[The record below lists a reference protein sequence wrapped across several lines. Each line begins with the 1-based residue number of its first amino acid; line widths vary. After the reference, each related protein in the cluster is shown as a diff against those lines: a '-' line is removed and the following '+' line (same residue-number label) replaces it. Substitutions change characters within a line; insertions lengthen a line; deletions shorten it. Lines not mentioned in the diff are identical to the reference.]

1 MDFITLGS
9 FVFFTSLVGFITYCL
24 TRKDDHQSSVGYFL
38 AGRKLT
44 GGFIA
49 GSLMLTNLSTEQL
62 VGLNGSAFSDG
73 MSVMAWEVISALS
86 IVAMGLF
93 FLPRYLRSGITTIP
107 ELLEIRFSQSTR
119 FVTTLIFLAAYTCI
133 LLPILLYTGAVGLS
147 GILDVRSL
155 LSIEDEKTVLWL
167 VVWFVGILGSIYAIF
182 GGLRTVA
189 VSDTING
196 FGLLVGGVLITI
208 LGLQVVG
215 DGQGLAFGWHT
226 LREANPE
233 KFNSIGGP
241 GQMEYTGWQDE
252 NQTWVSTTDVT
263 KDVNGQTLRKSDRA
277 ALTSI
282 KVAADEVEKTGDSF
296 VLAEDH
302 NIRIE
307 SRKISV
313 PFPTLFTGVILLTTF
328 YWCTNQQIIQRTLGA
343 SSLAEGQ
350 RGVLFA
356 SFLKILAPII
366 LVIPGI
372 IAFHLYASDG
382 IKPDQAYGTLVRD
395 VLPTWLR
402 GFFAAV
408 MVGAILSSFNSV
420 LNSTATLFSLGIYKA
435 HIRRDASQTEVI
447 RSGKVC
453 GMVLAI
459 IAMSTAPLLAGQDS
473 IFGYMQKMNAM
484 YATPILSV
492 VLIGLTTRYVPGRAA
507 TTALIVGCAAV
518 GAGYFVPL
526 GPITNQIEQMGDFH
540 FIAIVFVSLLGI
552 MLIWGMLQPRTE
564 PFEQTYTGD
573 VDMTPWRWA
582 WPMALLIIVSVLSID
597 AYFAD
602 FSVLTQ

>member
-208 LGLQVVG
+208 LGLQGIG
-215 DGQGLAFGWHT
+215 DGQGLAAGWHT

-233 KFNSIGGP
+233 KFNSIGG
-241 GQMEYTGWQDE
+241 
-252 NQTWVSTTDVT
+252 
-263 KDVNGQTLRKSDRA
+263 SDQ
-277 ALTSI
+277 
-282 KVAADEVEKTGDSF
+282 
-296 VLAEDH
+296 
-302 NIRIE
+302 
-307 SRKISV
+307 SV
-313 PFPTLFTGVILLTTF
+313 PFSTLFTGVILLTTF

-526 GPITNQIEQMGDFH
+526 GPITSQIEQMGDFH

-582 WPMALLIIVSVLSID
+582 WPMALLIIVSVLSIY

>member
-215 DGQGLAFGWHT
+215 DGQGLAAGWHT

-233 KFNSIGGP
+233 KFNSIGG
-241 GQMEYTGWQDE
+241 
-252 NQTWVSTTDVT
+252 
-263 KDVNGQTLRKSDRA
+263 SDQ
-277 ALTSI
+277 
-282 KVAADEVEKTGDSF
+282 
-296 VLAEDH
+296 
-302 NIRIE
+302 
-307 SRKISV
+307 SV
-313 PFPTLFTGVILLTTF
+313 PFSTLFTGVILLTTF

-518 GAGYFVPL
+518 GTGYFVPL
-526 GPITNQIEQMGDFH
+526 GPITSQIEQMGDFH

-582 WPMALLIIVSVLSID
+582 WPMALLIIVSVLSIY

>member
-208 LGLQVVG
+208 LGLQVIG
-215 DGQGLAFGWHT
+215 DGQGLAAGWHT

-233 KFNSIGGP
+233 KFNSIGG
-241 GQMEYTGWQDE
+241 
-252 NQTWVSTTDVT
+252 
-263 KDVNGQTLRKSDRA
+263 SDQ
-277 ALTSI
+277 
-282 KVAADEVEKTGDSF
+282 
-296 VLAEDH
+296 
-302 NIRIE
+302 
-307 SRKISV
+307 SV
-313 PFPTLFTGVILLTTF
+313 PFSTLFTGVVLLTTF

-526 GPITNQIEQMGDFH
+526 GPITSQIEQMGDFH

-582 WPMALLIIVSVLSID
+582 WPMALLIIVSVLSIY

>member
-215 DGQGLAFGWHT
+215 DGQGLAAGWHT

-233 KFNSIGGP
+233 KFNSIGG
-241 GQMEYTGWQDE
+241 
-252 NQTWVSTTDVT
+252 
-263 KDVNGQTLRKSDRA
+263 SDQ
-277 ALTSI
+277 
-282 KVAADEVEKTGDSF
+282 
-296 VLAEDH
+296 
-302 NIRIE
+302 
-307 SRKISV
+307 SV
-313 PFPTLFTGVILLTTF
+313 PFSTLFTGVILLTTF

-492 VLIGLTTRYVPGRAA
+492 VLIGLTTRYVPGPAA

-526 GPITNQIEQMGDFH
+526 GPITSQIEQMGDFH

-582 WPMALLIIVSVLSID
+582 WPMALLIIVSVLSIY

>member
-215 DGQGLAFGWHT
+215 DGQGLAAGWHT

-233 KFNSIGGP
+233 KFNSIGG
-241 GQMEYTGWQDE
+241 
-252 NQTWVSTTDVT
+252 
-263 KDVNGQTLRKSDRA
+263 SDQ
-277 ALTSI
+277 
-282 KVAADEVEKTGDSF
+282 
-296 VLAEDH
+296 
-302 NIRIE
+302 
-307 SRKISV
+307 SV
-313 PFPTLFTGVILLTTF
+313 PFSTLFTGVVLLTTF

-526 GPITNQIEQMGDFH
+526 GPITSQIEQMGDFH

-573 VDMTPWRWA
+573 VDLTPWRWA
-582 WPMALLIIVSVLSID
+582 WPMALLIIVSVLSIY

>member
-215 DGQGLAFGWHT
+215 DGQGLAAGWHT

-233 KFNSIGGP
+233 KFNSIGG
-241 GQMEYTGWQDE
+241 
-252 NQTWVSTTDVT
+252 
-263 KDVNGQTLRKSDRA
+263 SDQ
-277 ALTSI
+277 
-282 KVAADEVEKTGDSF
+282 
-296 VLAEDH
+296 
-302 NIRIE
+302 
-307 SRKISV
+307 SV
-313 PFPTLFTGVILLTTF
+313 PFSTLFTGVVLLTTF

-526 GPITNQIEQMGDFH
+526 GPITSQIEQMGDFH

-573 VDMTPWRWA
+573 VDLTPWRWA
-582 WPMALLIIVSVLSID
+582 WPMALLIIVSVLSIY

-602 FSVLTQ
+602 FSVLNQ

>member
-233 KFNSIGGP
+233 KFNSIGG
-241 GQMEYTGWQDE
+241 
-252 NQTWVSTTDVT
+252 
-263 KDVNGQTLRKSDRA
+263 SDQ
-277 ALTSI
+277 
-282 KVAADEVEKTGDSF
+282 
-296 VLAEDH
+296 
-302 NIRIE
+302 
-307 SRKISV
+307 SV
-313 PFPTLFTGVILLTTF
+313 PFSTLFTGVILLTTF

-382 IKPDQAYGTLVRD
+382 IEPDQAYGTLVRN

-435 HIRRDASQTEVI
+435 HIRRNASQTEVI

-492 VLIGLTTRYVPGRAA
+492 VLIGLTTRYVPGPAA

-526 GPITNQIEQMGDFH
+526 GQITNQIKQMGDFH

-582 WPMALLIIVSVLSID
+582 WPMALLIIVSVLSIY

>member
-24 TRKDDHQSSVGYFL
+24 TRRDDHQSSVGYFL

-233 KFNSIGGP
+233 KFNSIGG
-241 GQMEYTGWQDE
+241 
-252 NQTWVSTTDVT
+252 
-263 KDVNGQTLRKSDRA
+263 SDQ
-277 ALTSI
+277 
-282 KVAADEVEKTGDSF
+282 
-296 VLAEDH
+296 
-302 NIRIE
+302 
-307 SRKISV
+307 SV
-313 PFPTLFTGVILLTTF
+313 PFSTLFTGVILLTTF

-382 IKPDQAYGTLVRD
+382 IEPDQAYGTLVRN

-435 HIRRDASQTEVI
+435 HIRRNASQTEVI

-492 VLIGLTTRYVPGRAA
+492 VLIGLTTRYVPGPAA

-526 GPITNQIEQMGDFH
+526 GQITNQIKQMGDFH

-582 WPMALLIIVSVLSID
+582 WPMALLIIVSVLSIY

>member
-215 DGQGLAFGWHT
+215 DGQGLAAGWHT

-233 KFNSIGGP
+233 KFNSIGG
-241 GQMEYTGWQDE
+241 
-252 NQTWVSTTDVT
+252 
-263 KDVNGQTLRKSDRA
+263 SDQ
-277 ALTSI
+277 
-282 KVAADEVEKTGDSF
+282 
-296 VLAEDH
+296 
-302 NIRIE
+302 
-307 SRKISV
+307 SV
-313 PFPTLFTGVILLTTF
+313 PFSTLFTGVILLTTF

-435 HIRRDASQTEVI
+435 HIRRNASQTEVI

-492 VLIGLTTRYVPGRAA
+492 VLIGLTTRYVPGPAA

-582 WPMALLIIVSVLSID
+582 WPMALLIIVSVLSIY

>member
-9 FVFFTSLVGFITYCL
+9 FVFFTSLVGFVTYCL

-208 LGLQVVG
+208 LGLQVIG
-215 DGQGLAFGWHT
+215 DGQGLAAGWHT

-233 KFNSIGGP
+233 KFNSIGG
-241 GQMEYTGWQDE
+241 
-252 NQTWVSTTDVT
+252 
-263 KDVNGQTLRKSDRA
+263 SDQ
-277 ALTSI
+277 
-282 KVAADEVEKTGDSF
+282 
-296 VLAEDH
+296 
-302 NIRIE
+302 
-307 SRKISV
+307 SV
-313 PFPTLFTGVILLTTF
+313 PFSTLFTGVILLTTF

-526 GPITNQIEQMGDFH
+526 GPITSQIEQMGDFH

-582 WPMALLIIVSVLSID
+582 WPMALLIIVSVLSIY

>member
-1 MDFITLGS
+1 MDLITLGS
-9 FVFFTSLVGFITYCL
+9 FVFFTSLVGFVTYCL

-208 LGLQVVG
+208 LGLQVIG
-215 DGQGLAFGWHT
+215 DGQGLAAGWHT

-233 KFNSIGGP
+233 KFNSIGG
-241 GQMEYTGWQDE
+241 
-252 NQTWVSTTDVT
+252 
-263 KDVNGQTLRKSDRA
+263 SDQ
-277 ALTSI
+277 
-282 KVAADEVEKTGDSF
+282 
-296 VLAEDH
+296 
-302 NIRIE
+302 
-307 SRKISV
+307 SV
-313 PFPTLFTGVILLTTF
+313 PFSTLFTGVILLTTF

-526 GPITNQIEQMGDFH
+526 GPITSQIEQMGDFH

-582 WPMALLIIVSVLSID
+582 WPMALLIIVSVLSIY

>member
-215 DGQGLAFGWHT
+215 DGQGLAAGWHT

-233 KFNSIGGP
+233 KFNSIGG
-241 GQMEYTGWQDE
+241 
-252 NQTWVSTTDVT
+252 
-263 KDVNGQTLRKSDRA
+263 SDQ
-277 ALTSI
+277 
-282 KVAADEVEKTGDSF
+282 
-296 VLAEDH
+296 
-302 NIRIE
+302 
-307 SRKISV
+307 SV
-313 PFPTLFTGVILLTTF
+313 PFSTLFTGVILLTTF

-526 GPITNQIEQMGDFH
+526 GPITSQIEQMGDFH

-582 WPMALLIIVSVLSID
+582 WPMALLIIVSVLSIY

>member
-215 DGQGLAFGWHT
+215 DGQGLAAGWHT

-233 KFNSIGGP
+233 KFNSIGG
-241 GQMEYTGWQDE
+241 
-252 NQTWVSTTDVT
+252 
-263 KDVNGQTLRKSDRA
+263 SDQ
-277 ALTSI
+277 
-282 KVAADEVEKTGDSF
+282 
-296 VLAEDH
+296 
-302 NIRIE
+302 
-307 SRKISV
+307 SV
-313 PFPTLFTGVILLTTF
+313 PFSTLFTGVVLLTTF

-526 GPITNQIEQMGDFH
+526 GPITSQIEQMGDFH

-582 WPMALLIIVSVLSID
+582 WPMALLIIVSVLSIY

>member
-1 MDFITLGS
+1 MDLITLGS
-9 FVFFTSLVGFITYCL
+9 FVFFTSLVGFVTYCL

-215 DGQGLAFGWHT
+215 DGQGLAAGWHT

-233 KFNSIGGP
+233 KFNSIGG
-241 GQMEYTGWQDE
+241 
-252 NQTWVSTTDVT
+252 
-263 KDVNGQTLRKSDRA
+263 SDQ
-277 ALTSI
+277 
-282 KVAADEVEKTGDSF
+282 
-296 VLAEDH
+296 
-302 NIRIE
+302 
-307 SRKISV
+307 SV
-313 PFPTLFTGVILLTTF
+313 PFSTLFTGVVLLTTF

-526 GPITNQIEQMGDFH
+526 GPITSQIEQMGDFH

-573 VDMTPWRWA
+573 VDLTPWRWA
-582 WPMALLIIVSVLSID
+582 WPMALLIIVSVLSIY

>member
-1 MDFITLGS
+1 MDLITLGS
-9 FVFFTSLVGFITYCL
+9 FVFFTSLVGFVTYCL

-208 LGLQVVG
+208 LGLQVIG
-215 DGQGLAFGWHT
+215 DGQGLAAGWHT

-233 KFNSIGGP
+233 KFNSIGG
-241 GQMEYTGWQDE
+241 
-252 NQTWVSTTDVT
+252 
-263 KDVNGQTLRKSDRA
+263 SDQ
-277 ALTSI
+277 
-282 KVAADEVEKTGDSF
+282 
-296 VLAEDH
+296 
-302 NIRIE
+302 
-307 SRKISV
+307 SV
-313 PFPTLFTGVILLTTF
+313 PFSTLFTGVVLLTTF

-526 GPITNQIEQMGDFH
+526 GPITSQIEQMGDFH

-573 VDMTPWRWA
+573 VDLTPWRWA
-582 WPMALLIIVSVLSID
+582 WPMALLIIVSVLSIY

>member
-215 DGQGLAFGWHT
+215 DGQGLAAGWHT

-233 KFNSIGGP
+233 KFNSIGG
-241 GQMEYTGWQDE
+241 
-252 NQTWVSTTDVT
+252 
-263 KDVNGQTLRKSDRA
+263 SDQ
-277 ALTSI
+277 
-282 KVAADEVEKTGDSF
+282 
-296 VLAEDH
+296 
-302 NIRIE
+302 
-307 SRKISV
+307 SV
-313 PFPTLFTGVILLTTF
+313 PFSTLFTGVILLTTF

-582 WPMALLIIVSVLSID
+582 WPMALLIIVSVLSIY

>member
-24 TRKDDHQSSVGYFL
+24 TRRDDHQSSVGYFL

-233 KFNSIGGP
+233 KFNSIGG
-241 GQMEYTGWQDE
+241 
-252 NQTWVSTTDVT
+252 
-263 KDVNGQTLRKSDRA
+263 SDQ
-277 ALTSI
+277 
-282 KVAADEVEKTGDSF
+282 
-296 VLAEDH
+296 
-302 NIRIE
+302 
-307 SRKISV
+307 SV
-313 PFPTLFTGVILLTTF
+313 PFSTLFTGVILLTTF

-382 IKPDQAYGTLVRD
+382 IEPDQAYGTLVRD

-435 HIRRDASQTEVI
+435 HIRRNASQTEVI

-492 VLIGLTTRYVPGRAA
+492 VLIGLTTRYVPGPAA

-518 GAGYFVPL
+518 AIGYFVPL
-526 GPITNQIEQMGDFH
+526 DQIYAPLGQITNQIEQMGDFH

-582 WPMALLIIVSVLSID
+582 WPMALLIIVSVLSIY

>member
-44 GGFIA
+44 GGYIA

-107 ELLEIRFSQSTR
+107 ELLEIRFDQHTR

-147 GILDVRSL
+147 GILDVRTL
-155 LSIEDEKTVLWL
+155 LGIQDDKTVLWL

-189 VSDTING
+189 ISDTMNG

-215 DGQGLAFGWHT
+215 DGEGLAAGWRT

-233 KFNSIGGP
+233 KFNSIGRP
-241 GQMEYTGWQDE
+241 DQ
-252 NQTWVSTTDVT
+252 
-263 KDVNGQTLRKSDRA
+263 
-277 ALTSI
+277 
-282 KVAADEVEKTGDSF
+282 
-296 VLAEDH
+296 
-302 NIRIE
+302 
-307 SRKISV
+307 SV
-313 PFPTLFTGVILLTTF
+313 PFSTLFTGVFLLTTF

-372 IAFHLYASDG
+372 IAFHLYAADG

-435 HIRRDASQTEVI
+435 YMRRDASQTEVI

-492 VLIGLTTRYVPGRAA
+492 VLIGLTTRYVPAPAA
-507 TTALIVGCAAV
+507 TTALVVGCAAI

-526 GPITNQIEQMGDFH
+526 GPITDGIEQMGDFH

-552 MLIWGMLQPRTE
+552 MLIWSLLQPRTE

-573 VDMTPWRWA
+573 VDLTPWRWA
-582 WPMALLIIVSVLSID
+582 WPMALLIIITVLSIY

-602 FSVLTQ
+602 FSVLIQ

>member
-208 LGLQVVG
+208 LGLQVIG
-215 DGQGLAFGWHT
+215 DGQGLAAGWHT

-233 KFNSIGGP
+233 KFNSIGG
-241 GQMEYTGWQDE
+241 
-252 NQTWVSTTDVT
+252 
-263 KDVNGQTLRKSDRA
+263 SDQ
-277 ALTSI
+277 
-282 KVAADEVEKTGDSF
+282 
-296 VLAEDH
+296 
-302 NIRIE
+302 
-307 SRKISV
+307 SV
-313 PFPTLFTGVILLTTF
+313 PFSTLFTGVILLTTF

-526 GPITNQIEQMGDFH
+526 GPITSQIEQMGDFH

-582 WPMALLIIVSVLSID
+582 WPMALLIIVSVLSIY

>member
-215 DGQGLAFGWHT
+215 DGQGLAAGWHT

-233 KFNSIGGP
+233 KFNSIGG
-241 GQMEYTGWQDE
+241 
-252 NQTWVSTTDVT
+252 
-263 KDVNGQTLRKSDRA
+263 SDQ
-277 ALTSI
+277 
-282 KVAADEVEKTGDSF
+282 
-296 VLAEDH
+296 
-302 NIRIE
+302 
-307 SRKISV
+307 SV
-313 PFPTLFTGVILLTTF
+313 PFSTLFTGVILLTTF

-492 VLIGLTTRYVPGRAA
+492 VLIGLTTRYVPGPAA

-582 WPMALLIIVSVLSID
+582 WPMALLIIVSVLSIY